1 MEDRVQDYEAPEGR
15 AKRRLRLG
23 VVADPGLPSDVAAA
37 VVDGHLP
44 AVLSRR
50 VAADV
55 EWEVELQRQELPLD
69 EHGAVPLLAL
79 AGERKAETGWD
90 MFVYLTDLTRGTPSQ
105 PVLADLSTRDQAAL
119 ISLPAVGGLRLR
131 HHVTRT
137 LIHLVARLHRA
148 APQTSGRRALRRW
161 GEWVSSVRERTSG
174 EHAIDTSL
182 VLVGRRGRLRLLLGM
197 VRNNR
202 PWRLVPHLA
211 SATAAAAA
219 TAAFGIF
226 YSSIWQMADAMSA
239 LRLTVVSLLAIGV
252 MVGWLLSYNHL
263 WDSPRGH
270 RTRKDSALYNA
281 STLCTLTL
289 GVSCMYLLLYVLALI
304 AALVVVDDG
313 YLSSQLGHPVGI
325 SDYATLVWLAC
336 SMGIVAGALG
346 SSLDTEAAVRQA
358 TYSRREQERQA
369 RNRRQAETEETEEH
383 PAPAQPRNQ
392 ER

>member
-1 MEDRVQDYEAPEGR
+1 MQHHVQDQETPEDP
-15 AKRRLRLG
+15 ATPRLRLG

-37 VVDGHLP
+37 VVDEHLP
-44 AVLSRR
+44 DLLSRR
-50 VAADV
+50 VSADV
-55 EWEVELQRQELPLD
+55 VWEVELEQEALPLD
-69 EHGAVPLLAL
+69 EQGAVPLLEL
-79 AGERKAETGWD
+79 AGERRPQAGWD
-90 MFVYLTDLTRGTPSQ
+90 MFVYLTDLTRGSATQ
-105 PVLADLSTRDQAAL
+105 PVLADLSSRDQAAL

-131 HHVTRT
+131 HHVRRT
-137 LIHLVARLHRA
+137 LIHLVDRLHHSTA
-148 APQTSGRRALRRW
+148 QSSGRRALRRW
-161 GEWVSSVRERTSG
+161 SEWTSSVRERTSA

-182 VLVGRRGRLRLLLGM
+182 VLVGRRGKFRLLCGM

-226 YSSIWQMADAMSA
+226 YSSIWQLADAMST
-239 LRLTVVSLLAIGV
+239 LRLIVVSALAIGV
-252 MVGWLLSYNHL
+252 MVGWLLFYNHL

-270 RTRKDSALYNA
+270 RARKETVLYNA

-289 GVSCMYLLLYVLALI
+289 GVSCMYLLLYGLALLS
-304 AALVVVDDG
+304 AVVVIDDG
-313 YLSSQLGHPVGI
+313 YLGSQLGHPADAG
-325 SDYATLVWLAC
+325 DYATVVWLAC

-346 SSLDTEAAVRQA
+346 SSLDSEAAVRQA

-369 RNRRQAETEETEEH
+369 NQLRAEAEDPQDQHPRAPGRR
-383 PAPAQPRNQ
+383 P